1 MYEAF
6 VLVCLLGQPTLDGSC
21 EQLADTR
28 GPYMTY
34 DQCLARV
41 YEIQRDFLEIPLVED
56 LFHVL
61 CFSVL
66 GVNLSQRYARASMSG
81 LYKGKSL

>member
-6 VLVCLLGQPTLDGSC
+6 VLVCLLGKPTISESC

-28 GPYMTY
+28 GPYKTY

-41 YEIQRDFLEIPLVED
+41 HEIQMEVPIYKPSME
-56 LFHVL
+56 
-61 CFSVL
+61 
-66 GVNLSQRYARASMSG
+66 ARA
-81 LYKGKSL
+81 YRCDKSTTETEKQRT

>member
-6 VLVCLLGQPTLDGSC
+6 VLVCLLGKPTIDTNC

-34 DQCLARV
+34 AQCLARV
-41 YEIQRDFLEIPLVED
+41 YEIQRDLPLYKPSME
-56 LFHVL
+56 
-61 CFSVL
+61 
-66 GVNLSQRYARASMSG
+66 ARA
-81 LYKGKSL
+81 YRCDKSTTETEKQRT

>member
-6 VLVCLLGQPTLDGSC
+6 VLVCLLGKPTLDESC
-21 EQLADTR
+21 EQLQDTR

-41 YEIQRDFLEIPLVED
+41 YEIQRDLPLYQPEME
-56 LFHVL
+56 
-61 CFSVL
+61 
-66 GVNLSQRYARASMSG
+66 ARA
-81 LYKGKSL
+81 YRCDKFTPKTEKQRT